1 MCYRRWLCDVLEEQ
15 LQALLSPF
23 LPCVLSRLVHVDW
36 IDNAM
41 DLGMRAY
48 LCMLYVCIMYIGV
61 IKKLTQVQ
69 NLQSTDIVI
78 ANLGIHYNFEEPSQL
93 RKYENEVS
101 LFVNE
106 LKEKTPTP
114 KLLWMESS
122 PQHFPGAENGYYEEQ
137 NNKKNMIVVNRKP
150 GSENNASSSWC
161 QPFGNY
167 SLAHSEDHRNRLV
180 ERLRTGLP
188 VIPLWQ
194 YLWNLSYAHLEQPK
208 RKDSI
213 YYGK

>member
-1 MCYRRWLCDVLEEQ
+1 MCV
-15 LQALLSPF
+15 
-23 LPCVLSRLVHVDW
+23 
-36 IDNAM
+36 
-41 DLGMRAY
+41 
-48 LCMLYVCIMYIGV
+48 GV
-61 IKKLTQVQ
+61 IQKLFQVH

-78 ANLGIHYNFEEPSQL
+78 ANLGAWYAFEEPSQL

-101 LFVNE
+101 LLVHD
-106 LKEKTPTP
+106 LKEKNPSP
-114 KLLWMESS
+114 KLLWMESP
-122 PQHFPGAENGYYEEQ
+122 PQHFPGTENGYLTEE
-137 NNKKNMIVVNRKP
+137 NKKKNLIDVNSRS
-150 GSENNASSSWC
+150 GSENYALSNWC